1 MDLINEFSVMRKQ
14 LDADGMEL
22 KKFKLENA
30 ELTGQIG
37 NLKQSIINQYSKK
50 KEKNSF
56 IEMVER
62 QGEYSPTIIYK
73 EEDDEDALS
82 ENALSDARTPPRE
95 VQVVD
100 DSSSSEDINTN

>member
-1 MDLINEFSVMRKQ
+1 
-14 LDADGMEL
+14 
-22 KKFKLENA
+22 
-30 ELTGQIG
+30 
-37 NLKQSIINQYSKK
+37 
-50 KEKNSF
+50 
-56 IEMVER
+56 MVER